1 MDVFGLKK
9 KRYWKETFSNC
20 DLEFAKDLLIQ
31 TFAGGG
37 IPKDLARLLNAY
49 TNNPCRETAIG
60 LVEFDKH
67 EFQRFF
73 VDNKTIL
80 ESMMRTKGL
89 DREELSK
96 SLHKNVA
103 LLHQEPEFEAYC
115 EAFLEDAPLAI
126 QKEKKAALMKKGYS
140 KEMISEAFS
149 EHMNDMA

>member
-1 MDVFGLKK
+1 MDLFGLKK

-31 TFAGGG
+31 TFGGAV

-115 EAFLEDAPLAI
+115 EAFLEDDPLAI
-126 QKEKKAALMKKGYS
+126 QKEKKGRPYEKG
-140 KEMISEAFS
+140 ILRR
-149 EHMNDMA
+149 NDI

>member
-1 MDVFGLKK
+1 MDLFGLKK
-9 KRYWKETFSNC
+9 KRYWKGTFSNC
-20 DLEFAKDLLIQ
+20 DFEFAKDLLIQ
-31 TFAGGG
+31 TFAGGV

-60 LVEFDKH
+60 LIEFDKH

-80 ESMMRTKGL
+80 ESTMRTKGL
-89 DREELSK
+89 DREKLSK

-115 EAFLEDAPLAI
+115 EAFLEDDPWQSKGKKRLPL
-126 QKEKKAALMKKGYS
+126 
-140 KEMISEAFS
+140 
-149 EHMNDMA
+149 

>member
-1 MDVFGLKK
+1 MDLFGLKK
-9 KRYWKETFSNC
+9 KRYWKEIFSNC

-31 TFAGGG
+31 TFAGGV

-73 VDNKTIL
+73 VDNKAIL

-89 DREELSK
+89 NREELSK

-140 KEMISEAFS
+140 EEMISEAFS